1 MMKIN
6 VWILFVLFILMVV
19 PSFIFPVEAIDL
31 SEKLLKI
38 DDALH
43 NFGDSGFGLYDRGA
57 NTFKIFDWSF
67 KIKNEIPIK
76 SGEGPGETRG
86 TIRTACLY
94 KDKLLICQADDNK
107 ISIFTQDGKYCK
119 DLKLDI
125 YPRKIM
131 TVKNMV
137 YVFNSR
143 FCALERSP
151 LLAIIIDPDSGKTIK
166 EVRLIEQ
173 IVAPKPGPERDLT
186 VMGSYFAVDDSN
198 HIYLLLRY
206 ENALYEIDEDGKC
219 LGKTPLPYKWRERRR
234 NEVRDGGSVFVISN
248 LDIFWDMKI
257 IQNKIFACFFKTVK
271 EGKTSKENIC
281 ETYVIK
287 LLKNGKYSKKTF
299 NGLFRILGEANG
311 NLYLFNHDD
320 YKVLQVKLSEWD

>member
-6 VWILFVLFILMVV
+6 DWILFVLFILMVV
-19 PSFIFPVEAIDL
+19 PSFIFSIDSIDL
-31 SEKLLKI
+31 SDKLLKI
-38 DDALH
+38 DDGLH
-43 NFGDSGFGLYDRGA
+43 TFGDSGFGLYDRGA
-57 NTFKIFDWSF
+57 NTFKIFDWNI
-67 KIKNEIPIK
+67 KIINEISIK
-76 SGEGPGETRG
+76 AGEGPGETRG

-94 KDKLLICQADDNK
+94 KDKLLVCQADDNK

-143 FCALERSP
+143 FCALEKSP
-151 LLAIIIDPDSGKTIK
+151 LLAIIIDPDSGKIIK
-166 EVRLIEQ
+166 EVLLIEQ

-206 ENALYEIDEDGKC
+206 ENALYEIDENGKC
-219 LGKTPLPYKWRERRR
+219 LAKTPLPYKWREKRR
-234 NEVRDGGSVFVISN
+234 NEISEGGSVFVVSN
-248 LDIFWDMKI
+248 LDLFWDMKI
-257 IQNKIFACFFKTVK
+257 IQNTIFACFVKTIK
-271 EGKTSKENIC
+271 EGITYKENIH

-287 LLKNGKYSKKTF
+287 FFKNGKHSEKIFDGRVK
-299 NGLFRILGEANG
+299 ILGEANG
-311 NLYLFNHDD
+311 NLYLFNRDD
-320 YKVLQVKLSEWD
+320 YKVLPVKLSEWD